1 MEKSLLDLGPV
12 SLVRRN
18 HGLEHATLNLLA
30 KKLPGAAFSGHSDTK
45 GFWVAGSISTDLL
58 LETVQ
63 EALKRM
69 KDGEH
74 GLAVHPNCG
83 TNLVTSGVLA
93 GTLAWL
99 GMLGTG
105 NNFKKK
111 FDRWPLIVLLVTG
124 ALIVAQPLGPKVQEK
139 VTTSGTP
146 GNLVV
151 KQIVRY
157 ERNDPG
163 KPVLHR
169 VMTGEIQP
177 AVEPETADEPD
188 KQAEEAA

>member
-1 MEKSLLDLGPV
+1 MQKSLLDMGFL

-18 HGLEHATLNLLA
+18 HALEHATLTLLT
-30 KKLPGAAFSGHSDTK
+30 KKVPGTSFAGHSDKK
-45 GFWVAGSISTDLL
+45 GFWLIGNISTDLL

-69 KDGEH
+69 KAGERS
-74 GLAVHPNCG
+74 LAIHPNCG
-83 TNLVTSGVLA
+83 TNFVTSGVLA
-93 GTLAWL
+93 GTFAWL
-99 GMLGTG
+99 ATLGAA

-111 FDRWPLIVLLVTG
+111 LDRWPLLVLLVTG

-139 VTTSGTP
+139 VTTQGNP

-157 ERNDPG
+157 ERTG
-163 KPVLHR
+163 PVLHR
-169 VMTGEIQP
+169 ILTGDAPQP
-177 AVEPETADEPD
+177 MEDTLDA
-188 KQAEEAA
+188 